1 MPDALTRWQ
10 PWSSRAHGV
19 RRAHAL
25 LAVGLAGAVG
35 LGCGVALGRTGYPPL
50 EVLLQGSETVLG
62 QEIAYPAGKPV
73 VTAAIV
79 TMVPGQ
85 ETGWHAHEAPLF
97 AWMLEGELTVDY
109 GPDGSPD
116 LPGRRRAARGV
127 PDPAQRAEQRGGGGA
142 AAGGVHGGG
151 GGGEHG
157 GGAGVA
163 PVKGGHTRSRR
174 AATRGSGKASG
185 INR

>member
-1 MPDALTRWQ
+1 MRDALTRWQ

-62 QEIAYPAGKPV
+62 QEVAYPAGEPV

-79 TMVPGQ
+79 TMAPGQ

-97 AWMLEGELTVDY
+97 AWMLAGELTVDY
-109 GPDGSPD
+109 GPDGARVYRAGD
-116 LPGRRRAARGV
+116 ALLEAAR
-127 PDPAQRAEQRGGGGA
+127 DPAQRAQHMKR
-142 AAGGVHGGG
+142 
-151 GGGEHG
+151 
-157 GGAGVA
+157 
-163 PVKGGHTRSRR
+163 P
-174 AATRGSGKASG
+174 
-185 INR
+185 

>member
-62 QEIAYPAGKPV
+62 QEIAYPAGEPV

-109 GPDGSPD
+109 GPDGTRTYRAGD
-116 LPGRRRAARGV
+116 ALLEAFRTRHNGRNSG
-127 PDPAQRAEQRGGGGA
+127 AEEVRLLAVFMGA
-142 AAGGVHGGG
+142 
-151 GGGEHG
+151 E
-157 GGAGVA
+157 GVA
-163 PVKGGHTRSRR
+163 NTVVEPE
-174 AATRGSGKASG
+174 
-185 INR
+185 